1 MLPENVTHFSDFDS
15 FDRTVI
21 CDDFDMAAGGAGR
34 HTALLAETQCVFNIV
49 IRHEGEVNI
58 DKTK

>member
-34 HTALLAETQCVFNIV
+34 HTALLAETQCVQYCDQT
-49 IRHEGEVNI
+49 RGGGEH
-58 DKTK
+58 